1 MQALATDVAVDPTVG
16 DVFES
21 VRSGDA
27 YQIIYIDEQIVL
39 LRCNRPGHNHGGGH
53 RMENRTGFNDKVAAG
68 QLEHKPDSDLDMLS
82 DVGVDWAVEV
92 DYIGDKTTENMH
104 EAGFR
109 TVLDVQQA
117 SDDELLDVD
126 GLGNGGLSN
135 LREYAQ

>member
-1 MQALATDVAVDPTVG
+1 MPEPTAEVAVDPTVG

-21 VRSGDA
+21 TRSGDL
-27 YQIIYIDEQIVL
+27 YQIIYLDEQIVL

-53 RMENRTGFNDKVAAG
+53 RMEKRTAFNDKMEAG
-68 QLEHKPDSDLDMLS
+68 QFEHRPDSDLDMLS
-82 DVGVDWAVEV
+82 DVEVDWAEV
-92 DYIGDKTTENMH
+92 DYIGDETSDNLH
-104 EAGFR
+104 GDGFR

-135 LREYAQ
+135 LRQFAQ